1 MHFHELE
8 QQLDGPMAAAAA
20 TAYSARLLEQV
31 SAGTLDVP
39 VVHHPL
45 GFVCLPVVRDGE
57 LGVCL
62 HFFGHGTDTEPGVE
76 PHHAH
81 SWDLT
86 SHVLYGRV
94 AHEPMDVV
102 ESGEPTHRIYEVLS
116 EADGRDEVHP
126 TDTLV
131 HGEPCPP
138 HVCTAGE
145 TYRLP
150 AGLFHASRADGP
162 AATLVLGRS
171 RPGGRDLSLGPVD
184 ARGRG
189 RTTTRRRCA
198 GADTSRLLRT
208 ALRRLHAG

>member
-1 MHFHELE
+1 MHFHDLE
-8 QQLDGPMAAAAA
+8 QQLAGPMAAAAA
-20 TAYSARLLEQV
+20 TAYSAHLLEQL
-31 SAGTLDVP
+31 SAGMLDVP
-39 VVHHPL
+39 VVRHPL

-81 SWDLT
+81 SWDLI

-94 AHEPMDVV
+94 AHEPMDVTG
-102 ESGEPTHRIYEVLS
+102 SGEPTHRIYEVLS
-116 EADGRDEVHP
+116 KADGTDEVNP

-131 HGEPCPP
+131 HGEPHPP
-138 HVCTAGE
+138 QVCTAGE

-150 AGLFHASRADGP
+150 AGLFHASRSDGP

-184 ARGRG
+184 AGPRGRI
-189 RTTTRRRCA
+189 TTRRHCA
-198 GADTSRLLRT
+198 EADTPRLART
-208 ALRRLHAG
+208 ALRSLHDR